1 MNNKL
6 KLVAYWI
13 TTAIVALEML
23 AGGVWDL
30 TRNDFVSGVMTHLG
44 YPLYVLTLIGIWK
57 IPGALVLLAPKL
69 PRLKEWAVAGCVFN
83 YVGAAGS
90 HAFAGD
96 EFGAVVGPAV
106 FTVLVLASWAL
117 RPPERRLN
125 G

>member
-1 MNNKL
+1 MNKL
-6 KLVAYWI
+6 KLAAYWL
-13 TTAIVALEML
+13 TTVIVAGEML

-57 IPGALVLLAPKL
+57 IPGAIVLLAPKT

-90 HAFAGD
+90 HAFVGD
-96 EFGAVVGPAV
+96 EFGSVVGPAV
-106 FTVLVLASWAL
+106 FTLLVLASWAL
-117 RPPERRLN
+117 RPPERRLI